1 MFIFNNKI
9 WIEIEDSSGNYNYYS
24 WDGVYNGVPAT
35 LTQETNLNGGD
46 WWHLDYPV
54 EFGGNLYFRYYD
66 GTDSSVYEIEAGSAP
81 QSESLATAFSAST
94 KFDKAYTVNNQLYF
108 RGSDANFGDELWSW
122 DGVSA
127 SAERLTDINPGP
139 ADGLTIWPL
148 GVASDGSVF
157 LYGDDG
163 SNAESELW
171 VYG

>member
-1 MFIFNNKI
+1 M
-9 WIEIEDSSGNYNYYS
+9 
-24 WDGVYNGVPAT
+24 
-35 LTQETNLNGGD
+35 
-46 WWHLDYPV
+46 
-54 EFGGNLYFRYYD
+54 YFRYYD
-66 GTDSSVYEIEAGSAP
+66 GTGYSVYEIDPGSAP

-139 ADGLTIWPL
+139 ANGLSSPFGIL
-148 GVASDGSVF
+148 GVASDESVF
-157 LYGDDG
+157 LIGDDG
-163 SNAESELW
+163 SNAEIELW